1 MPPPNEMN
9 LIFPEADR
17 FDVGRRNAR
26 RHLGFGAVIHMCAA
40 MHLAILEIECLIHA
54 IAARSPKFEI
64 GEPRIAMNNSIC
76 AFSELPIKALC

>member
-1 MPPPNEMN
+1 
-9 LIFPEADR
+9 
-17 FDVGRRNAR
+17 
-26 RHLGFGAVIHMCAA
+26 MCAG